1 MISEQDRQ
9 EIDRVNQILCDHF
22 GITVDD
28 MKARNK
34 NRLCASVKSY
44 AIYYLHTQKG
54 MSATTLSR
62 AYKLHRR
69 VVFNH
74 VAKIKGYI
82 EIYST
87 TRKEYEE
94 VCALLGKIQ

>member
-1 MISEQDRQ
+1 MINEQDRI
-9 EIDRVNQILCDHF
+9 EIDRVDSILCDHF
-22 GITVDD
+22 GVRVDD
-28 MKARNK
+28 MRSKNK

-44 AIYYLHTQKG
+44 ALYYLHTQKG

-69 VVFNH
+69 VVFGH
-74 VAKIKGYI
+74 LSKIKGYI
-82 EIYST
+82 DIYST

-94 VCALLGKIQ
+94 LCALLNEM